1 MDVGTKAKIYQ
12 LLDELACEGKALL
25 VVSSELPELIG
36 LCRRILVMREGRL
49 AGEVQRADFSEATL
63 MRLMAGVAAA

>member
-1 MDVGTKAKIYQ
+1 MSAPRPRSIQ
-12 LLDELACEGKALL
+12 LLDELACQGKALL

-36 LCRRILVMREGRL
+36 LCRRILVMRAGRL
-49 AGEVQRADFSEATL
+49 VGEVPHTAATEATL

>member
-1 MDVGTKAKIYQ
+1 M
-12 LLDELACEGKALL
+12 LDELACEGKALL

-36 LCRRILVMREGRL
+36 LCRRILVMRNGGL
-49 AGEVQRADFSEATL
+49 AGEVQRADFSEAAL